1 LLPIGT
7 DVTYDQLLGRNP
19 YVSKRPKRQRCTFPV
34 ALLSSTLVGVL
45 LALVERIG
53 MNKTALLASEIV
65 GLRPYQKGS
74 SSVLTLLSFCA
85 HGSYSSIKPPRISVS
100 SGGTR

>member
-1 LLPIGT
+1 M
-7 DVTYDQLLGRNP
+7 TYDHLLGMNP
-19 YVSKRPKRQRCTFPV
+19 YVSKRPKRQRHTFSL

-53 MNKTALLASEIV
+53 MNKTALLDSDIV

-74 SSVLTLLSFCA
+74 SSVLIVLSFCA
-85 HGSYSSIKPPRISVS
+85 HGSYSSIAPPWISVL
-100 SGGTR
+100 SGGTRQSLGFS